1 VLGYA
6 ADRGEGLV
14 KTGFM
19 VGLGETRD
27 EVRALFESV
36 HAAGVDVVTVGQ
48 YLRPT
53 KQHLPVVEYVPPAVF
68 TEYARIGE
76 SLGLYVQ
83 AAPFVRSSYRAE
95 ETLRRGGAGS
105 SGRVSKEDECS

>member
-1 VLGYA
+1 
-6 ADRGEGLV
+6 V

-19 VGLGETRD
+19 VGLGETRE
-27 EVRALFESV
+27 EVRALFEAV
-36 HAAGVDVVTVGQ
+36 HGAGVDVVTVGQ

-68 TEYARIGE
+68 AEYARMGE
-76 SLGLYVQ
+76 SLGLYVE

-95 ETLRRGGAGS
+95 ETLRLGGAGS
-105 SGRVSKEDECS
+105 SGPAMKEDECS